1 MTINVAADQ
10 LRLFVE
16 RYERLD
22 EEAKGLADD
31 KKDVLLEAKANGY
44 CVKTLRK
51 IIALRKMDT
60 AARQEAEAMLSTYM
74 NALGMQTG
82 FDF

>member
-1 MTINVAADQ
+1 MSDSIAADA

-16 RYERLD
+16 RAERLI
-22 EEAKGLADD
+22 EERKGLAED

-60 AARQEAEAMLSTYM
+60 AARQEAEAMLATYM